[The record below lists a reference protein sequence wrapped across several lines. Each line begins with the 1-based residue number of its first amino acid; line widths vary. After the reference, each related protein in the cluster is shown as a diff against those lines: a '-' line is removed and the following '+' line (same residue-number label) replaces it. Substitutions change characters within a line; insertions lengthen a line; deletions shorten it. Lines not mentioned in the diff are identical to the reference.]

1 MPIDLATIFEGTMM
15 NTLLG
20 AVRGFMNVTGS
31 GVLLLL
37 ATCLMV
43 SAINTPAIGFKDDSW
58 IGVLVT
64 LAAALFSGFLAV
76 TFWAQRQGH
85 RSYYS
90 SAILN
95 SLSTIAFLC
104 VIMIWWANH

>member
-1 MPIDLATIFEGTMM
+1 M

-37 ATCLMV
+37 ATCLLV
-43 SAINTPAIGFKDDSW
+43 SAINTPAVGFKDDGW
-58 IGVLVT
+58 IGVQVT

-76 TFWAQRQGH
+76 AFWVQREGR
-85 RSYYS
+85 RSYHS
-90 SAILN
+90 SAVLN
-95 SLSTIAFLC
+95 GLSTIAFLC

>member
-1 MPIDLATIFEGTMM
+1 M

-31 GVLLLL
+31 GVLLLV
-37 ATCLMV
+37 ATCLLV
-43 SAINTPAIGFKDDSW
+43 TAINTPANGFKDGSW
-58 IGVLVT
+58 IGVLVI

-76 TFWAQRQGH
+76 TFWAQREGR

-95 SLSTIAFLC
+95 GLSTIAFLC
-104 VIMIWWANH
+104 VIMICWAND